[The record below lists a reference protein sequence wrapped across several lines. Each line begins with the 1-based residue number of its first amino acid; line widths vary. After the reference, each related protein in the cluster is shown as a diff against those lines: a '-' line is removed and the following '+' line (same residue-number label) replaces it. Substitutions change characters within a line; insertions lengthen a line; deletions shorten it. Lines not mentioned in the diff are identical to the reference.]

1 MTPVIDLIRRNTRLV
16 ILIVV
21 AIVLVVV
28 TFMFY
33 SSSQSASDEKA
44 TVQGQLT
51 AARTSLAVA
60 QGQYDVAKL
69 QAQKDSLTSSPG
81 FPATFP
87 TVELSAYLA
96 AAADKYA
103 VKINV
108 VTPRSPAGSVTIG
121 GQKYFEYD
129 TVVQVSGAYDAMNS
143 FVNYLEQGQQGP
155 FPSLSLKNA
164 SFTPSS
170 ASLTVAMLALS

>member
-1 MTPVIDLIRRNTRLV
+1 MTQVVDLIKKNARV
-16 ILIVV
+16 VVLIAV
-21 AIVLVVV
+21 AIALVAV
-28 TFMFY
+28 TFIFY
-33 SSSQSASDEKA
+33 SSSQSASDQKT
-44 TVQGQLT
+44 TVQTQLT

-69 QAQKDSLTSSPG
+69 QAQKDTLSSSPS
-81 FPATFP
+81 FPAKFP

-96 AAADKYA
+96 AAADKYG
-103 VKINV
+103 VEINV
-108 VTPRSPAGSVTIG
+108 VTPKSPADTVTIG
-121 GQKYFEYD
+121 GTKYFEYD

-170 ASLTVAMLALS
+170 GALTVAILALS